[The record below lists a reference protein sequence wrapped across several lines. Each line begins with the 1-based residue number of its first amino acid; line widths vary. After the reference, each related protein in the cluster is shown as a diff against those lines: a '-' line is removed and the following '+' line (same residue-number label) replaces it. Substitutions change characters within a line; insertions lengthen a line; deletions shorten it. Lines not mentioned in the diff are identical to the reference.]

1 MAVVDFNQG
10 SDPDASEGLNITM
23 RNIRRFSFTALVI
36 AIIGLTMFAPTIA
49 DSFLEYLKQ

>member
-1 MAVVDFNQG
+1 MAVVDFNRG
-10 SDPDASEGLNITM
+10 SNPDASEGLNITM

-49 DSFLEYLKQ
+49 DSFLLYLKQ